1 MKVLILAS
9 GGDAPGMN
17 KFISKLAQ
25 HFGKDLYACKRG
37 FRGLYENEIYPIKYF
52 DTLKHANSAGCCIT
66 SARFPEFK
74 EKQIFDKAV
83 ANAKAYD
90 AVVVLGG
97 NGSQK
102 AVVEMEKAGVKAVF
116 VPCTIDNDVEE
127 NDYSIGFD
135 TAVES
140 VCYVYNNVMPSMEAF
155 SRSCVFVTMGKHSGN
170 IAKAAAKLVKPD
182 IVIVEESQLDEEKI
196 IEAIKKNYSKEKSTS
211 IILRENIVDVNKLCK
226 TISEKIKP
234 AEIRAFVVG
243 YLQRGSKPTSRE
255 LRIAYQFAL
264 ATIKAIRIKKLPIAV
279 LMEGGKIILKRI

>member
-74 EKQIFDKAV
+74 EKDVFKKAV
-83 ANAKAYD
+83 ENAKAYD

>member
-25 HFGKDLYACKRG
+25 HFGKELYACKRG
-37 FRGLYENEIYPIKYF
+37 FKGLYENEIYPIKYF
-52 DTLKHANSAGCCIT
+52 DTLKYANSAGCCIT

-74 EKQIFDKAV
+74 EKDIFKKAV
-83 ANAKAYD
+83 ENAKPYD

-102 AVVEMEKAGVKAVF
+102 AVVDMEKAGVKAVF
-116 VPCTIDNDVEE
+116 VPCTIDNDVED

-140 VCYVYNNVMPSMEAF
+140 VRYAYNNIMPSMEAF
-155 SRSCVFVTMGKHSGN
+155 ARSCVFVTMGRHSGN
-170 IAKAAAKLVKPD
+170 IAKASAKLVKPD
-182 IVIVEESQLDEEKI
+182 LVITEESELDEEKI
-196 IEAIKKNYSKEKSTS
+196 ADTIKKNFSKEKSTS

-226 TISEKIKP
+226 KISEKIKP
-234 AEIRAFVVG
+234 AEIRPFVVS

>member
-52 DTLKHANSAGCCIT
+52 DTLKQANSAGCCIT

-102 AVVEMEKAGVKAVF
+102 AVIDMEKAGVKAVF

>member
-102 AVVEMEKAGVKAVF
+102 AVIDMEKAGVKAVF

>member
-74 EKQIFDKAV
+74 EKDVFKKAV
-83 ANAKAYD
+83 ENAKAYD

-155 SRSCVFVTMGKHSGN
+155 SRSCVFVTMGRHSGN
-170 IAKAAAKLVKPD
+170 IAKTAARLVKPD
-182 IVIVEESQLDEEKI
+182 IVIAEESQLDEEKI

>member
-1 MKVLILAS
+1 MKVLILSS

-74 EKQIFDKAV
+74 EKDVFKKAV
-83 ANAKAYD
+83 ENAKAYD

-140 VCYVYNNVMPSMEAF
+140 VRYVYNNVMPSMEAF
-155 SRSCVFVTMGKHSGN
+155 SRSCVFVTMGRHSGN
-170 IAKAAAKLVKPD
+170 IAKTAARLVRPD
-182 IVIVEESQLDEEKI
+182 IVIAEESQLDEEKI

>member
-74 EKQIFDKAV
+74 EKDVFKKAV
-83 ANAKAYD
+83 ENAKAYD

-102 AVVEMEKAGVKAVF
+102 AVVEMERAGVKAVF

>member
-25 HFGKDLYACKRG
+25 HFGNELYACKRG
-37 FRGLYENEIYPIKYF
+37 FKGLYENEIYPIRYF
-52 DTLKHANSAGCCIT
+52 DPFKYANSAGCCIT

-83 ANAKAYD
+83 ENAKAYD

-102 AVVEMEKAGVKAVF
+102 AVIDMEKAGVKAVF
-116 VPCTIDNDVEE
+116 VPCTIDNDVEDNE
-127 NDYSIGFD
+127 YSIGFD

-140 VCYVYNNVMPSMEAF
+140 VRYVFKNVMPSMEAF
-155 SRSCVFVTMGKHSGN
+155 SRSCVFVTMGRHSGN

-182 IVIVEESQLDEEKI
+182 IVITEDKELDEEKI
-196 IEAIKKNYSKEKSTS
+196 VEKIKKNFSKERATS
-211 IILRENIVDVNKLCK
+211 IILRENIVDENKLCK
-226 TISEKIKP
+226 KIGEKIKP
-234 AEIRAFVVG
+234 AEIRPFVIG
-243 YLQRGSKPTSRE
+243 YLQRGSKPTTRE

-264 ATIKAIRIKKLPIAV
+264 ATIRAIRIKKLPIAV